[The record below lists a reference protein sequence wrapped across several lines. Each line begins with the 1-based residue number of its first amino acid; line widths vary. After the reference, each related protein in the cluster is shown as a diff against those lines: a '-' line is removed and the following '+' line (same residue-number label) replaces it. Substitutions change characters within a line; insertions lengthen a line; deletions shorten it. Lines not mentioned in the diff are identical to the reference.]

1 MQEVTSDIARL
12 QVAIANVYF
21 VGAPG
26 GAWTLVDTGVPG
38 FAAYI
43 KLMAEQRYGAGARPE
58 AIVLT
63 HGHFDHA
70 GSALALAREWDV
82 PIYAHPLE
90 MPYITGK
97 SLYPP
102 YDPTVGG
109 FLAFALRLIPQTYR
123 NLSPYVRALTEDGKV
138 PSLPDWEWYFT
149 PGHAPGHISLFRPSD
164 RTLIAGDAFATV
176 DADNAIDFLTSKRE
190 LNRPPAP
197 ATPDYESAQSSLQ
210 QLAGLEPLTV
220 ACGHG
225 AAMSGPEIPT
235 QLHAF
240 SRQTVMPEH
249 GRYVLNPATTN
260 EEGIVSVP
268 PPVPNPLP
276 RILATVGLVTLIG
289 ISVTALFSRRK
300 DKE

>member
-1 MQEVTSDIARL
+1 M
-12 QVAIANVYF
+12 F
-21 VGAPG
+21 
-26 GAWTLVDTGVPG
+26 
-38 FAAYI
+38 
-43 KLMAEQRYGAGARPE
+43 
-58 AIVLT
+58 
-63 HGHFDHA
+63 
-70 GSALALAREWDV
+70 
-82 PIYAHPLE
+82 
-90 MPYITGK
+90 
-97 SLYPP
+97 
-102 YDPTVGG
+102 
-109 FLAFALRLIPQTYR
+109 
-123 NLSPYVRALTEDGKV
+123 
-138 PSLPDWEWYFT
+138 